1 LLDALLFEAL
11 FLPAQLGLAFVLF
24 FRLRVDAP
32 VVAAVVGRGGD
43 DAGVVFTLLLSAL
56 GLFTLPLLGGA
67 LTLRFLF
74 LLRPALRLVPLPLA
88 FLLGALVIA
97 FTLGPAVSVGTL
109 ALPLLFLLRPALR
122 LVPLPLAFLLGAL
135 VIAFTFGAALGV
147 GVASRAV
154 LVPLGVALALGA
166 AARRAVVPLGRTLVV
181 ALAAL
186 GGVRVAR
193 KHADRQQRG
202 RPPDT
207 LN

>member
-1 LLDALLFEAL
+1 
-11 FLPAQLGLAFVLF
+11 
-24 FRLRVDAP
+24 
-32 VVAAVVGRGGD
+32 
-43 DAGVVFTLLLSAL
+43 
-56 GLFTLPLLGGA
+56 
-67 LTLRFLF
+67 
-74 LLRPALRLVPLPLA
+74 
-88 FLLGALVIA
+88 
-97 FTLGPAVSVGTL
+97 
-109 ALPLLFLLRPALR
+109 
-122 LVPLPLAFLLGAL
+122 LAFLLGAL